1 MMYVIG
7 LSPILWFLKFHLV
20 KSILTEVLPYKN
32 FPDLTIFAAD
42 LWAIRFEFFLYG
54 WVVIIG

>member
-7 LSPILWFLKFHLV
+7 LSPILWFLKFHLA
-20 KSILTEVLPYKN
+20 KSILAKVLPYKN
-32 FPDLTIFAAD
+32 FPDFTIFTTD

-54 WVVIIG
+54 WTVIIG